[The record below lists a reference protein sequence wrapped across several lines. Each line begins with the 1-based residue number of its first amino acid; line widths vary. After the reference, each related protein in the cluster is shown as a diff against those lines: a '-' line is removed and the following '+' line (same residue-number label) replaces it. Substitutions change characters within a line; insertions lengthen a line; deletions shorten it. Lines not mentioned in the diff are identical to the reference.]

1 MTSTFS
7 KPEDSNLESSNLHS
21 VGEGMV
27 DFERRS
33 AFRKQVDLETRVV
46 TLVSKKAVGSIPA
59 RAANL
64 CQDGAYLLTER
75 APPEDSV
82 VRISSGGALQLTGRV
97 IRVDDLAGG
106 EQSFAV
112 KFDKF
117 DVEIAVPEDVRLETQ
132 ANWHLQ
138 TPWVLELRQINER
151 AFDYYPALRKV
162 FNFVSEHYSDPISLE
177 KVAAVATMER
187 TYFSS
192 FFHAKVGI
200 TFSHWLQYLRVAQAV
215 KLLEAGDYSV
225 TEVAFYV
232 GFNDLRTF
240 ERTFRK
246 WSNLAPREFKSLAS
260 PC

>member
-7 KPEDSNLESSNLHS
+7 KPEDSNLESSNRHS
-21 VGEGMV
+21 AGEEMV

-33 AFRKQVDLETRVV
+33 AFRKPVDLETRV
-46 TLVSKKAVGSIPA
+46 TLLSKKAMGWIPA
-59 RAANL
+59 RAVNL
-64 CQDGAYLLTER
+64 CRDGAYLLTEK
-75 APPEDSV
+75 APPVDSV
-82 VRISSGGALQLTGRV
+82 VRISSGAVLELTGRV

-112 KFDKF
+112 KLDQF
-117 DVEIAVPEDVRLETQ
+117 DVEIPLPEDVRLETQ
-132 ANWHLQ
+132 TNCHLQ
-138 TPWVLELRQINER
+138 THWVFELRQINKQ

-162 FNFVSEHYSDPISLE
+162 FNFVSEHYSDPIPLE
-177 KVAAVATMER
+177 KAAAVAAMEK

-215 KLLEAGDYSV
+215 KLLEAGDYSI